1 MNFIDIGR
9 SVLLEKC
16 TSHKHDVW
24 EIELNLSGSGINNVE
39 GQAVSF
45 SEGTLICLPPKF
57 SHGKKADTSFKDTF
71 IHCKT
76 LNIPNTNSYTLI
88 NDDDGRIR
96 ALYSV
101 LYDTFKKEAPNYKEI
116 SEQLFLALEQMIIGK
131 LANTIGDTRVEN
143 LKGTI
148 ADNFNDPDFSVKDL
162 YKKSG
167 YCDDHLRRLFRKET
181 GMSMLEYLTEL
192 RINHAK
198 RLLSENH
205 LFHYSIAEIGAMCG
219 FYDISYFSRV
229 FKKKTGL
236 APSEFKA

>member
-9 SVLLEKC
+9 SVTLEKC
-16 TSHKHDVW
+16 SYHNHDVW

-39 GQAVSF
+39 GEHVRF
-45 SEGTLICLPPKF
+45 DEGTLICLPPKF
-57 SHGKKADTSFKDTF
+57 SHGKTAESTFKDTF

-76 LNIPNTNSYTLI
+76 FNIPKQNGYTLI

-101 LYDTFKKEAPNYKEI
+101 LYDTFKKEGANYKVI
-116 SEQLFLALEQMIIGK
+116 SEQLFLVIEQMIISK
-131 LANTIGDTRVEN
+131 LTDTSGDPLVEKI
-143 LKGTI
+143 KGSIT
-148 ADNFNDPDFSVKDL
+148 DNFNDPDFSL
-162 YKKSG
+162 SELQEKSG

-192 RINHAK
+192 RIKHAM

-205 LFHYSIAEIGAMCG
+205 MLHYSIAEIGAMCG

-229 FKKKTGL
+229 FKKKTGV
-236 APSEFKA
+236 APSEFKS